1 MRLATHNVK
10 ITLDDTDAAACLNAV
25 LAYEPDVIGLV
36 EWGRARRKI
45 LAATGTVVAAPRL
58 RALFRK
64 HPADGLVWVYPI
76 GGQPVG
82 VRADKYEVLTVRRLV
97 IAPEANG
104 VRQTDATEVVLRDRR
119 TGKRKAILNTHPVAH
134 HNRRANLR
142 SWRRSMQSID
152 DWADSWTGYDRYVMG
167 DLNKETVRIEGL
179 TSCRVGNGELPT
191 FDSRD
196 RDGDPDRGIDH
207 IFGPRKFADATTV
220 KTESDHRA
228 LVADERDQIKEK

>member
-1 MRLATHNVK
+1 MRLITHNILVSLNPAD
-10 ITLDDTDAAACLNAV
+10 TATCVQTCLDYD
-25 LAYEPDVIGLV
+25 PDVIGLV
-36 EWGRARRKI
+36 EVGRGKRDV
-45 LAATGTVVAAPRL
+45 LAKFGTVIAAPRL

-64 HPADGLVWVYPI
+64 HPTDGIVWVYPL

-97 IAPEANG
+97 ISPAADG

-167 DLNKETVRIEGL
+167 DLNKEAVRIEWL
-179 TSCRVGNGELPT
+179 VSCRVGNGDLPT
-191 FDSRD
+191 FR
-196 RDGDPDRGIDH
+196 GRGIDH
-207 IFGPRKFADATTV
+207 IFGPRKFADAITV

-228 LVADERDQIKEK
+228 LVADERDQIKEKP